1 MNIGG
6 WIMLLFSWGVIL
18 TLLIYSFVKIL
29 REKEK
34 GPKNN

>member
-1 MNIGG
+1 MRFGG

-18 TLLIYSFVKIL
+18 TLLIYSYFKIL

-34 GPKNN
+34 RPKKN